1 MQPTLSCSDYTFPL
15 LSHDHAL
22 DLVAMLGFTAVD
34 IGLFEDRSH
43 LWPSRVFLDLEQNAH
58 ALRRKLCNRGL
69 KLADLFLQTALEF
82 VSAAPN
88 HPDAAVRS
96 RSRELFVQACEF
108 TAQCGGGH
116 ITALPGAL
124 FGSEP
129 AASSLARCVEE
140 LSWRV
145 RQAREFGLVFSVEAH
160 LGSIAPTPGDALALV
175 RAVEGLTLTLD
186 YTHFI
191 KQGYTDANVEPL
203 IAHASHFH
211 ARGAAP
217 GQLQTAVKDSTID
230 YRRVVRC
237 MREKGYTGCI
247 CIEYTWSE
255 WEDCNRTDNLSETV
269 LLRDEIAGCL
279 IT

>member
-1 MQPTLSCSDYTFPL
+1 M
-15 LSHDHAL
+15 
-22 DLVAMLGFTAVD
+22 
-34 IGLFEDRSH
+34 
-43 LWPSRVFLDLEQNAH
+43 
-58 ALRRKLCNRGL
+58 
-69 KLADLFLQTALEF
+69 
-82 VSAAPN
+82 
-88 HPDAAVRS
+88 
-96 RSRELFVQACEF
+96 
-108 TAQCGGGH
+108 
-116 ITALPGAL
+116 
-124 FGSEP
+124 
-129 AASSLARCVEE
+129 
-140 LSWRV
+140 

>member
-1 MQPTLSCSDYTFPL
+1 MRPTLACSDYTFPL

-22 DLVAMLGFTAVD
+22 DLVAMLGFPAVD

-43 LWPSRVFLDLEQNAH
+43 LWPSRVFPELEQNAH
-58 ALRRKLCNRGL
+58 ALRRKLCDRGL
-69 KLADLFLQTALEF
+69 KLSDLFLQTALDF
-82 VSAAPN
+82 AAVAPN
-88 HPDAAVRS
+88 HPDAAVRR
-96 RSRELFVQACEF
+96 RSRELFLQACEF

-116 ITALPGAL
+116 ITALPGVL
-124 FGSEP
+124 FEEEP
-129 AASSLARCVEE
+129 AASSWARCAQE
-140 LSWRV
+140 LLWRV

-160 LGSIAPTPGDALALV
+160 LGSIAPTPSDALALV

-191 KQGYTDANVEPL
+191 RQGYANADVEPL

-217 GQLQTAVKDSTID
+217 GLLQAAVKDSTID
-230 YRRVVRC
+230 YRRVIQR
-237 MREKGYTGCI
+237 MREVGYTGYL
-247 CIEYTWSE
+247 CIEYTWSK
-255 WEDCNRTDNLSETV
+255 WEGCNRTDNLSETI

-279 IT
+279 KA